1 MLFTWVPLWNCGC
14 VFMLPPT
21 INHTWLLYA
30 KQVAWHISPW
40 LRAHRT
46 YTYTHYCWPKTP
58 VLSSWEHVSLF
69 TGSDLRKL
77 TLYKGRWNIF
87 YLIKVRFF
95 LRKSANWA
103 INVVGQKTEK
113 KNVIFAGIICSS
125 ELEVAEYRFWFKC
138 RGRDIYTEK
147 LILNSN
153 MNTSLS
159 E

>member
-1 MLFTWVPLWNCGC
+1 MNIFLCMNVRIFSNIYVYICASRKLLFTWVPLWNCGC
-14 VFMLPPT
+14 VSMLLPT

-77 TLYKGRWNIF
+77 TLYKGRWNTF
-87 YLIKVRFF
+87 YLIKVRFIFFFF

-103 INVVGQKTEK
+103 INVIGQKTEK
-113 KNVIFAGIICSS
+113 KCNFCGNN
-125 ELEVAEYRFWFKC
+125 L
-138 RGRDIYTEK
+138 
-147 LILNSN
+147 
-153 MNTSLS
+153 
-159 E
+159 